1 MSQLDHI
8 KTARSLMNY
17 ANQLATMLYTKA
29 HKNNWDIRTDKFQ
42 DHLLN
47 RWKPAHDRACAYA
60 HAHNISKHQL

>member
-17 ANQLATMLYTKA
+17 ANKLAIIIMNKA
-29 HKNNWDIRTDKFQ
+29 DKNGWDTRTDEFQ
-42 DHLLN
+42 DQLLN
-47 RWKPAHDRACAYA
+47 RWKPVFDRACAYA